1 MAPIVLPANQPP
13 ARFYLGGPQISS
25 FRSDKPSGP
34 NEPED
39 WVASTTCCLGC
50 ARSRLGM
57 TVLPDGRLLA
67 DAIAADPEYWLG
79 AVHVAAFG
87 TDTKLLVK
95 LLDAGQ
101 RLPVHA
107 HPHRDWARE
116 HVGAKHGKAEAWY
129 LLTPGE
135 VYLGLKKGVTHE
147 ELLGLVERQDVEG
160 MLGRMHR
167 LNVEAR
173 QTVYVPPGTLHAIG
187 EGVFLIEVQEPDDLS
202 ILCDWKGFDFD
213 GFKDG
218 HLGLGFE
225 KALTAVDTR
234 GLTRGEVER
243 LVTSEATIGAALPE
257 VAKEYFDLER
267 VEIRGKKALRSG
279 FAVLVV
285 CEGALEMW
293 VAGEKALDVDKGK
306 TLVVPF
312 GDGDVE
318 LKGTGEV
325 VVIRP
330 PRGQRV

>member
-1 MAPIVLPANQPP
+1 MRGEDQRQSAAGALLPGRPSD
-13 ARFYLGGPQISS
+13 I

-50 ARSRLGM
+50 AGSKLGM
-57 TVLPDGRLLA
+57 TVLSDGRLLA

-79 AVHVAAFG
+79 PAHVAQFG

-107 HPHRDWARE
+107 HPHRYWARE
-116 HVGAKHGKAEAWY
+116 HVGAKHGKAEAWH

-135 VYLGLKKGVTHE
+135 VYLGLREDVIRE

-167 LNVEAR
+167 LNVEAH

-187 EGVFLIEVQEPDDLS
+187 EGVFLIEVQEPEDLS
-202 ILCDWKGFDFD
+202 ILYDWKGFDID
-213 GFKDG
+213 GFRDG

-234 GLTRGEVER
+234 GLAREEVER
-243 LVTSEATIGAALPE
+243 LITSEASIGAALPD
-257 VAKEYFDLER
+257 VAKEYFYLER
-267 VEIRGKKALRSG
+267 VEIRGRKVLSSG

-285 CEGALEMW
+285 CEGSLEMW
-293 VAGEKALDVDKGK
+293 VDGERALDVNKGK

-312 GDGDVE
+312 GYGDFE
-318 LKGTGEV
+318 LRGFGEV
-325 VVIRP
+325 VVIKP
-330 PRGQRV
+330 PRGQQV

>member
-1 MAPIVLPANQPP
+1 MAPIVFPANQPP

-39 WVASTTCCLGC
+39 WIASTTYCLGC
-50 ARSRLGM
+50 ARSKLGM

-79 AVHVAAFG
+79 PGHVAAFG

-95 LLDAGQ
+95 LLDARQ

-135 VYLGLKKGVTHE
+135 VYLGLKEDVTHE

-167 LNVEAR
+167 LDVKAR
-173 QTVYVPPGTLHAIG
+173 QTVYVPPGTLHAIR
-187 EGVFLIEVQEPDDLS
+187 EGVFLIEVQEPEDLS
-202 ILCDWKGFDFD
+202 ILCDWKGFDID

-234 GLTRGEVER
+234 KLTRGDVER
-243 LVTSEATIGAALPE
+243 LVTSDASIGVALPD

-267 VEIRGKKALRSG
+267 VEIRGKKMLKSG

-293 VAGEKALDVDKGK
+293 VAGEKALDIDRGK

-318 LKGTGEV
+318 LKGSGEV

-330 PRGQRV
+330 PRGQ

>member
-1 MAPIVLPANQPP
+1 MAPIVFPANQPP

-39 WVASTTCCLGC
+39 WIASTTYCLGC
-50 ARSRLGM
+50 ARSKLGM

-79 AVHVAAFG
+79 PGHLAAFG

-135 VYLGLKKGVTHE
+135 VYLGLKEDVTHE

-167 LNVEAR
+167 LDVKAR
-173 QTVYVPPGTLHAIG
+173 QTVYVPPGTLHAIR
-187 EGVFLIEVQEPDDLS
+187 EGVFLIEVQEPEDLS
-202 ILCDWKGFDFD
+202 ILCDWKGFDID

-234 GLTRGEVER
+234 KLTRGDVER
-243 LVTSEATIGAALPE
+243 LVTSDASIGVALPD

-267 VEIRGKKALRSG
+267 VEIRGKKMLKSG

-293 VAGEKALDVDKGK
+293 VAGEKALDIDRGK

-318 LKGTGEV
+318 LKGSGEV
-325 VVIRP
+325 VVLRP
-330 PRGQRV
+330 PRGQ